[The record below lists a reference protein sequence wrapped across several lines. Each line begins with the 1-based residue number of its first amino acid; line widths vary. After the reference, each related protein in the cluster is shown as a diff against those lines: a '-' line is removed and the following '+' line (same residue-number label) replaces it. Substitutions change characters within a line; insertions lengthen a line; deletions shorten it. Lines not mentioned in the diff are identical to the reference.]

1 MKHGKWLVAAGVA
14 AVIGSV
20 GTANAASG
28 PSMDQYRAL
37 KHRVAAIEQRVDVI
51 ENGPAPTPVPG
62 TTKTL
67 TMYRHTGTWYSAWDN
82 QANQGIGPV
91 VPFDYIDIDPNPNGS
106 LQVVGQKTTPIEFVI
121 K

>member
-1 MKHGKWLVAAGVA
+1 MKHGNWLVAAGVA

-28 PSMDQYRAL
+28 PSIDQYRAL

-62 TTKTL
+62 TTQTL
-67 TMYRHTGTWYSAWDN
+67 TMYRHNGTMYTEWNNQTNTGVEPIIQDSWLSFDPKKSTWEGMISET
-82 QANQGIGPV
+82 V
-91 VPFDYIDIDPNPNGS
+91 
-106 LQVVGQKTTPIEFVI
+106 TPIEFVI

>member
-14 AVIGSV
+14 AVIGFA

-67 TMYRHTGTWYSAWDN
+67 TMYKHQVTEYTEWNNQTNTGEGPIVQDQWLNFDPKPYSW
-82 QANQGIGPV
+82 
-91 VPFDYIDIDPNPNGS
+91 
-106 LQVVGQKTTPIEFVI
+106 VGAISDTVTPIEFVI